1 MTLRGQW
8 ECKQMKINTYYDTF
22 DIYKSEAV
30 LNTLVHND
38 WAVTE
43 PQRSLFGGRMERLS
57 HGGLPRENG

>member
-30 LNTLVHND
+30 LN
-38 WAVTE
+38 
-43 PQRSLFGGRMERLS
+43 
-57 HGGLPRENG
+57 